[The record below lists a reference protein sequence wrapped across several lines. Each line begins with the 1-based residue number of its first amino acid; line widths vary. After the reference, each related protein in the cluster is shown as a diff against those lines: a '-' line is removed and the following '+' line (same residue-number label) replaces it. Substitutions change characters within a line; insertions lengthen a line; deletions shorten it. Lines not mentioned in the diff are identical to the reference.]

1 MYLTFSF
8 RKNLNKGKY
17 SIYRNLLHVSLLTH
31 SPLSRTCRSK
41 SFLPLVAS
49 SVLMVKD
56 NFVRLYLCKVKR
68 SLKPYQNEKK
78 ATKNMSH
85 WPENFHENLV
95 PLASHLPCLSS
106 NPKILKALRKT
117 FPTKVKPTI
126 NAQQE
131 KKRKEK
137 QKAKHQDCCVTFKP
151 KTSKF
156 CFLSQWPENRS
167 NNFKMHF
174 PAKSPGGWE
183 MG

>member
-1 MYLTFSF
+1 MLWKLMTVQMKEEGWWSTRVLLPKALICKKMSSQKPTVTTVCTSRRKNLCEMWGEIKKLPFIKGNVYLTFSF

-78 ATKNMSH
+78 ATKNM
-85 WPENFHENLV
+85 
-95 PLASHLPCLSS
+95 
-106 NPKILKALRKT
+106 
-117 FPTKVKPTI
+117 
-126 NAQQE
+126 
-131 KKRKEK
+131 
-137 QKAKHQDCCVTFKP
+137 
-151 KTSKF
+151 
-156 CFLSQWPENRS
+156 
-167 NNFKMHF
+167 
-174 PAKSPGGWE
+174 
-183 MG
+183 